1 VRFAKSLSFFSG
13 LVILLIWIL
22 INTTDYTL
30 IHPYIWFVLVYFIF
44 ITAITFYVTWWGA
57 REDQA
62 NFQLYFFASMGF
74 RLMLSIGVIFLYIML
89 TTERQMQFVLNFFVL
104 YFLYTA
110 FEIYSLL
117 TNLRPHSKKR
127 V

>member
-1 VRFAKSLSFFSG
+1 MLFAKNLSVFSG
-13 LVILLIWIL
+13 IIILLIG
-22 INTTDYTL
+22 TFVFFSDYQL
-30 IHPYIWFVLVYFIF
+30 VHPYIWMIFAFFIF
-44 ITAITFYVTWWGA
+44 ITAVTFYVTWWGA
-57 REDQA
+57 REDQD
-62 NFQLYFFASMGF
+62 NFQLYYFASMGF
-74 RLMLSIGVIFLYIML
+74 RLILSIGVIFVYIYL
-89 TTERQMQFVLNFFVL
+89 IRERQIQFVLNFFVL

>member
-1 VRFAKSLSFFSG
+1 VRFAKNLSSFSG
-13 LVILLIWIL
+13 ILILLIWVL
-22 INTTDYTL
+22 ISTTDYRL
-30 IHPYIWFVLVYFIF
+30 VHPYVWFILVFFIF
-44 ITAITFYVTWWGA
+44 ITAVTYYVTWWGA
-57 REDQA
+57 REDEG

-74 RLMLSIGVIFLYIML
+74 RLILSIGVIFIYVLL
-89 TTERQMQFVLNFFVL
+89 VKERQIQFVLNFFVL

>member
-1 VRFAKSLSFFSG
+1 MRFAKRLSTFSG
-13 LVILLIWIL
+13 IIILLIGL
-22 INTTDYTL
+22 LVFFSEYQL
-30 IHPYIWFVLVYFIF
+30 VHPYVWGMLVFFVF

-57 REDQA
+57 REDED
-62 NFQLYFFASMGF
+62 NFQLYYFASMGF
-74 RLMLSIGVIFLYIML
+74 RLILSLGVIFVYIYL
-89 TTERQMQFVLNFFVL
+89 VRERQIQFVLNFFVL